1 MDVQSILQANWAFR
15 VEHKGIRIFSLKLNN
30 SDILGFKGE
39 AVFPVTFRRLIS
51 LFYDTDCY
59 HRWLHR
65 LAEVE
70 VLEKNDGF
78 EYVVRQLVDTPWPL
92 PRREMIVR
100 TGLAQVGDNAIAVTM
115 SGEPDYMSLNQRYY
129 RIRHCRG
136 LWIFTPSGDSNV
148 HLTFV
153 MHINPG
159 SDVPPPV
166 SNTAMFE
173 VPFYSLQNMRNLLA
187 NGSYD
192 PPYPEEIEKYLRII

>member
-70 VLEKNDGF
+70 VLEKTTVLNMSCDSSSTRHG
-78 EYVVRQLVDTPWPL
+78 RC
-92 PRREMIVR
+92 REGR
-100 TGLAQVGDNAIAVTM
+100 
-115 SGEPDYMSLNQRYY
+115 
-129 RIRHCRG
+129 
-136 LWIFTPSGDSNV
+136 
-148 HLTFV
+148 
-153 MHINPG
+153 
-159 SDVPPPV
+159 
-166 SNTAMFE
+166 
-173 VPFYSLQNMRNLLA
+173 
-187 NGSYD
+187 
-192 PPYPEEIEKYLRII
+192 